1 MRDAKEICPD
11 IPIAVYQV
19 SGEYSM
25 LWHASEKHV
34 VDLKAG
40 VLESLESAVRAGAT
54 ILITYY
60 TPWILGKVQFIKT
73 LEWMKEE
80 RN

>member
-1 MRDAKEICPD
+1 
-11 IPIAVYQV
+11 
-19 SGEYSM
+19 M

-40 VLESLESAVRAGAT
+40 VLESLESAIRAGAS

-60 TPWILGKVQFIKT
+60 TPWVLGNLLYFPT
-73 LEWMKEE
+73 NYAEWMKEE
-80 RN
+80 KI

>member
-1 MRDAKEICPD
+1 
-11 IPIAVYQV
+11 
-19 SGEYSM
+19 M

-40 VLESLESAVRAGAT
+40 VLESLESAIRAGAS

-60 TPWILGKVQFIKT
+60 TPWVLGNLIYFNINY
-73 LEWMKEE
+73 LDWMKEE
-80 RN
+80 NS